1 MKTLIVLMIAV
12 LSTPV
17 FAANIN
23 VQAVQD
29 VAQQHHKYISDQDQY
44 GVEDVWTP
52 SLKGDCEDYALWV
65 KKIIGGK
72 LLYVKTR
79 KGEYHVVLEVNG
91 LIVDNLYSNI
101 YPRQA
106 MPHEHIFNIP
116 DTENGLQ
123 SFLKGR
129 PIPASEAR

>member
-1 MKTLIVLMIAV
+1 MRLFLLLVLIILA
-12 LSTPV
+12 LPV
-17 FAANIN
+17 SAHTIN

-44 GVEDVWTP
+44 GVDDVWTP

-65 KKIIGGK
+65 RKIIGGK
-72 LLYVKTR
+72 LLYVRTLKV
-79 KGEYHVVLEVNG
+79 EAHVVLEVNG
-91 LIVDNLYSNI
+91 LIVDNLSKKV

-106 MPHEHIFNIP
+106 MTHKHIIDIP

-123 SFLKGR
+123 SFLKNR
-129 PIPASEAR
+129 PIPSAKK